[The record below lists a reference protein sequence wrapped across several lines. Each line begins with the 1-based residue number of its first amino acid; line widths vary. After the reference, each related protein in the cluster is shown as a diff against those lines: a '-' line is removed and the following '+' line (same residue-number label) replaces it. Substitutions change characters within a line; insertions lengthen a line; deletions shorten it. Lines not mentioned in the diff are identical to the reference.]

1 MSSARLTGR
10 ELKRILG
17 AELSNDPFG
26 AALERI
32 GRIPPTQ
39 AVSPLFGFFCSR
51 DPLVRWHAVTAMGMV
66 TARLAEENPESAR
79 VVLRRCMWN
88 LNEESGGIGWG
99 CAEAIGESL
108 ARSAA
113 LACEY
118 GCILLSYLDPQGNFI
133 DHPALQEGVL
143 WGVGRLVRARPEF
156 APAAANRLLP
166 FLADPVAA
174 LRGLAAWAVGSTADG
189 SLNAALEG
197 LTGDDAPLPLYE
209 DERLVQTTVGAVAR
223 RAIRER

>member
-1 MSSARLTGR
+1 MSSARLPGR

-17 AELSNDPFG
+17 AELSNDPFA

-32 GRIPPTQ
+32 GRIPPKQ

-51 DPLVRWHAVTAMGMV
+51 DQLVRWHAVTAMGMV

-79 VVLRRCMWN
+79 VVLRRCIWN
-88 LNEESGGIGWG
+88 LNEESGGIGW
-99 CAEAIGESL
+99 EAIGESL

-113 LACEY
+113 LAREY

-143 WGVGRLVRARPEF
+143 WGVGRMTRTRPENAAECVRLLKPF
-156 APAAANRLLP
+156 LSDPAA
-166 FLADPVAA
+166 V
-174 LRGLAAWAVGSTADG
+174 LRGLAAWAVGSTADEA
-189 SLNAALEG
+189 LTAALEMMAD
-197 LTGDDAPLPLYE
+197 DDAPFTLYE
-209 DERLVQTTVGAVAR
+209 DERLVRTTVGAVAR
-223 RAIRER
+223 RVIRER

>member
-1 MSSARLTGR
+1 MRNARLAGR

-17 AELSNDPFG
+17 VELSNDPFG

-32 GRIPPTQ
+32 GRIPPKQ

-51 DPLVRWHAVTAMGMV
+51 DPLMRWHAVTAAGMV
-66 TARLAEENPESAR
+66 TARLAEEDPESAR

-99 CAEAIGESL
+99 CAEAMGETL

-113 LACEY
+113 LAREY

-143 WGVGRLVRARPEF
+143 WGVGRMARARPEN
-156 APAAANRLLP
+156 AAGCAQLLKP
-166 FLADPVAA
+166 FLSDPAPA
-174 LRGLAAWAVGSTADG
+174 LRGLAAWAAEATADG
-189 SLNAALEG
+189 ALNAALEEMA
-197 LTGDDAPLPLYE
+197 GDEAPFALYE
-209 DERLVQTTVGAVAR
+209 DERLVRTTVGAVAR
-223 RAIRER
+223 RATRER

>member
-1 MSSARLTGR
+1 MSCARLTGR

-17 AELSNDPFG
+17 VELSNDPFG

-32 GRIPPTQ
+32 GRISPKQ
-39 AVSPLFGFFCSR
+39 AVSPLFGFFCNR

-66 TARLAEENPESAR
+66 TARLAEEDPESAR

-99 CAEAIGESL
+99 CAEAMGESL

-113 LACEY
+113 FAREY

-143 WGVGRLVRARPEF
+143 WGVGRMARARP
-156 APAAANRLLP
+156 AIVAGCTRLLKP
-166 FLADPVAA
+166 FLSDPAPA
-174 LRGLAAWAVGSTADG
+174 LRGLAAWAAGATADETLTA
-189 SLNAALEG
+189 SLEG
-197 LTGDDAPLPLYE
+197 LAGDEAPFALYE
-209 DERLVQTTVGAVAR
+209 DERLGRTTVGAVVR
-223 RAIRER
+223 RATRER